1 MTTHAVIEVTN
12 VCNSTYVPTN
22 NNPQQEPLCVGQF
35 ISWPLVDLLENT
47 ETDTPHAKVRRE
59 ARTNYLLAAH
69 RQILHH
75 QNLTKSQ
82 QK

>member
-12 VCNSTYVPTN
+12 VCDSTYVLTN

-47 ETDTPHAKVRRE
+47 ETDTPHAKVHRE
-59 ARTNYLLAAH
+59 AHTNYLLTAH